1 MVAVAGP
8 TAAADTAA
16 EPEQVG
22 ATAAVDAALAVADT
36 QAAASAVVADSTAE
50 VAAEVASTVVAAAM
64 AAADTGN
71 SNRVNE
77 KARLLRQAGLF
88 CV

>member
-1 MVAVAGP
+1 
-8 TAAADTAA
+8 
-16 EPEQVG
+16 
-22 ATAAVDAALAVADT
+22 VDAALAVADT

-88 CV
+88 CVPMRSSRGVITRSLTE